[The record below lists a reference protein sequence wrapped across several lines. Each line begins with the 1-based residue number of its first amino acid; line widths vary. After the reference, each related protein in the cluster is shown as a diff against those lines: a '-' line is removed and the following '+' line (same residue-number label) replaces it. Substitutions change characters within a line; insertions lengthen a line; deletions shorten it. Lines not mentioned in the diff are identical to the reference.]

1 MKNQIEFF
9 LLKFLSF
16 LISKLSLN
24 NARRLAKLLAF
35 IFYNFVP
42 IRKKIV
48 IKNLKIAFPNL
59 SEKEIAKLTKK
70 AYINLFI
77 VLIEILYLP
86 HLSKSELEN
95 LVIIP
100 KQDIVDRALS
110 QNRGLIFVSAHFG
123 NWEFMAI
130 SSALK
135 LNKNYSVVIKPLR
148 NPFVDTYINNWRT
161 KFGNKIFPMGLSIK
175 NIFRE
180 LMDKKIVALL
190 ADQRASTNSLE
201 MEFFGKS
208 TRVYEGP
215 AVLSIKTGAPI
226 IFAIA
231 IRQPDYKYL
240 IELVEISSP
249 DEGDEKDKI
258 YRITKSYISLLE
270 DYIRRYPDH
279 WFWFHNRWKH

>member
-1 MKNQIEFF
+1 MKNKLEFLF
-9 LLKFLSF
+9 LKFLSF
-16 LISKLSLN
+16 IISRLSLS

-35 IFYNFVP
+35 IFYHFIP
-42 IRKKIV
+42 IRKNVV
-48 IKNLKIAFPNL
+48 IKNLNIAFPNL
-59 SEKEIAKLTKK
+59 SKKEIKRLTKK
-70 AYINLFI
+70 SYINLFI

-86 HLSKSELEN
+86 YLNKEELEN
-95 LVIIP
+95 LVEIT
-100 KQDIVDRALS
+100 KKDIMEKALS

-123 NWEFMAI
+123 NWEIMAI
-130 SSALK
+130 SSAIK
-135 LNKNYSVVIKPLR
+135 LNLSYSVVIKPLR
-148 NPFVDTYINNWRT
+148 NPYVDEYINEWRT
-161 KFGNKIFPMGLSIK
+161 KFGNRIFSMGLSIK

-201 MEFFGKS
+201 MKFFGKL
-208 TRVYEGP
+208 THVYEGP

-226 IFAIA
+226 IFTIA

-240 IELVEISSP
+240 IELVEIPIPS
-249 DEGDEKDKI
+249 EGDEKEKI
-258 YRITKSYISLLE
+258 YKITENYISLLE